1 MIDGSYH
8 IEDVDEVGESS
19 SIGDITKEDK
29 TVIKTKVIYEN
40 SNTSEESDSDRESE
54 QRTFFYDNEETS
66 GQESRREKYREYEAN
81 RNFDEKADYGEYRGN
96 NGFNDEK
103 EDYGEYRGNN
113 GFNDERAD
121 YREYR
126 ANNEFKGGKSGYR
139 RKTFV
144 EEWFIDLYQRRP
156 NTLKATI
163 IGVVLALLILFIGF
177 LKTLLIF
184 VVVLIANLIGQLLDS
199 NPRLL
204 YVINSIRQRFR

>member
-81 RNFDEKADYGEYRGN
+81 RNFDEKADYGEYI
-96 NGFNDEK
+96 
-103 EDYGEYRGNN
+103 GNN

-126 ANNEFKGGKSGYR
+126 ANNEFKGEKSGYR